1 MEKDE
6 KAVDAGTAEDRKQE
20 EQYVLWIP
28 HVHID
33 STLIKLRQRTQR
45 NVGTISILEMSRRR
59 VKSTRMPG
67 AGVFATIFGANRNL
81 LTLSVTTSDVDPE
94 DELDES
100 GEKIEV
106 DDEDERAQQGFNVS
120 ISKPSPI
127 TKPKPTG
134 GAAK

>member
-20 EQYVLWIP
+20 EQYVLWIS

-67 AGVFATIFGANRNL
+67 AGVFCDNIRCQQE
-81 LTLSVTTSDVDPE
+81 LTNAFC
-94 DELDES
+94 
-100 GEKIEV
+100 
-106 DDEDERAQQGFNVS
+106 DD
-120 ISKPSPI
+120 K
-127 TKPKPTG
+127 
-134 GAAK
+134 

>member
-1 MEKDE
+1 MC
-6 KAVDAGTAEDRKQE
+6 
-20 EQYVLWIP
+20 
-28 HVHID
+28 
-33 STLIKLRQRTQR
+33 
-45 NVGTISILEMSRRR
+45 
-59 VKSTRMPG
+59 
-67 AGVFATIFGANRNL
+67 FATIFGDNRNL

-94 DELDES
+94 DKLDES